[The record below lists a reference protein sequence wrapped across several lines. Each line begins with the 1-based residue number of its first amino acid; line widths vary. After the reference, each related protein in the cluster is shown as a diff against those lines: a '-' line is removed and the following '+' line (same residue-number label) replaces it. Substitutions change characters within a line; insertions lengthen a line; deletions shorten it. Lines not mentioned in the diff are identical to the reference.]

1 MFTLICFPSAKLIN
15 LLVSSKVYF
24 VIIGNY
30 SNFVADYE

>member
-1 MFTLICFPSAKLIN
+1 MFTLICFSSAKLIN